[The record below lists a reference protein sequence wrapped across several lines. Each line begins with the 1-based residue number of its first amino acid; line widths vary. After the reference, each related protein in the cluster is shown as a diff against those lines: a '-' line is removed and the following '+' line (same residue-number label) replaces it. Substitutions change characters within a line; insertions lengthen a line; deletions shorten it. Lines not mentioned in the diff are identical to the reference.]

1 MKVFL
6 VRVSLNNISFL
17 SYFLTWRL
25 SVNSFA

>member
-6 VRVSLNNISFL
+6 VRVSLNNMSFL
-17 SYFLTWRL
+17 SYFLTWTL